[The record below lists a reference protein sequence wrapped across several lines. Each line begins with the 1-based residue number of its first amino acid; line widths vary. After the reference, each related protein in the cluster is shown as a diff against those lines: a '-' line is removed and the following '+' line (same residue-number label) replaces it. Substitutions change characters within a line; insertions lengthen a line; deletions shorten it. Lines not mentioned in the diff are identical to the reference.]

1 MILIKRPNH
10 CKIPAMQT
18 VKTIWKHFHENAI
31 THSGAH
37 YLMAIY
43 ELTRRQGYARL
54 SDVAKKLDISLGS
67 LSISIRP
74 LIKKGLI
81 EQDAHKHLSLSKKG
95 AEIAVQSKNTFAAMR
110 YLLCDI
116 LGVDKKT
123 AEIDA
128 CKIEHLLSE
137 KSTVGL
143 LNLIKI
149 MQKHRQL
156 LKKDITAFNVHSFPD
171 CPVCDS

>member
-1 MILIKRPNH
+1 M
-10 CKIPAMQT
+10 MQSMRDNR
-18 VKTIWKHFHENAI
+18 KIWKHFHKNAI

-43 ELTRRQGYARL
+43 ELTRDQGYARL
-54 SDVAKKLDISLGS
+54 SDIAKKLDISLGS

-81 EQDAHKHLSLSKKG
+81 EQDAGKHLHLSGKG
-95 AEIAVQSKNTFAAMR
+95 TSIAVQSKNTFAAVR
-110 YLLCDI
+110 YLLHDI
-116 LGVDKKT
+116 LGVNEET

-137 KSTVGL
+137 KSTVSL

-149 MQKHRQL
+149 MQKHREL
-156 LKKDITAFNVHSFPD
+156 LKKDITEFDVRSFPD
-171 CPVCDS
+171 CPVCDT

>member
-1 MILIKRPNH
+1 MGKN
-10 CKIPAMQT
+10 K
-18 VKTIWKHFHENAI
+18 KTWKQFHDNAI

-43 ELTRRQGYARL
+43 ECVEKQGYARL
-54 SDVAKKLDISLGS
+54 SDVAQKLDTSMGS
-67 LSISIRP
+67 LSTSLKP

-81 EQDAHKHLSLSKKG
+81 NQDNNKHLTLTDEGK
-95 AEIAVQSKNTFAAMR
+95 ALAIQSKNTYAAMKH
-110 YLLCDI
+110 LLHNI
-116 LGVDKKT
+116 LGVDEKV

-137 KSTVGL
+137 KSTISL

-149 MQKHRQL
+149 LQKHRGL
-156 LKKDITAFNVHSFPD
+156 LQKEIAEAVTQFDVHSFPD
-171 CPVCDS
+171 CPIPSHHIE